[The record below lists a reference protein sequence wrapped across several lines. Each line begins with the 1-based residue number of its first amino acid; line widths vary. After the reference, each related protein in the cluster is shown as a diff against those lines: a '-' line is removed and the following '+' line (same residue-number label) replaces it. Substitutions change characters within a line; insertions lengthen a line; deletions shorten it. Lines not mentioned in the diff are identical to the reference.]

1 MWELNQQGAIWILSG
16 DQPINTESIAELDQQ
31 IQACF
36 AGAPPKLVLN
46 LQQVPL
52 LDSAGLEW
60 LWDVRHRCEVMGGA
74 FEIAGPTP
82 LCREILQATRLTH
95 HFVVFDDVVTAAG
108 SFAQ

>member
-1 MWELNQQGAIWILSG
+1 MFELSQQGAVWVLSG
-16 DQPINTESIAELDQQ
+16 DQPLNTEGIAELETQLQ
-31 IQACF
+31 PCF

-46 LQQVPL
+46 LQQIPL

-60 LWDVRHRCEVMGGA
+60 LLDVRQRCEAMGGT
-74 FEIAGPTP
+74 FEIAGPTT